1 MPKALIYIWYLKG
14 GSLFEKVC
22 LLIFLRNSKI
32 CKTKLYSL
40 VENNYEDQ
48 KNKIGSFL
56 EKMTGEAIVTKFL
69 RQDHLYEGTV
79 LSHGNNSYHEAKTSL

>member
-1 MPKALIYIWYLKG
+1 MLINF
-14 GSLFEKVC
+14 FEKQQ
-22 LLIFLRNSKI
+22 NSKI

-40 VENNYEDQ
+40 VENNCEDQ
-48 KNKIGSFL
+48 KNKLGSLL

-79 LSHGNNSYHEAKTSL
+79 LSHGNNSCHEAKTSL

>member
-1 MPKALIYIWYLKG
+1 MLINF
-14 GSLFEKVC
+14 FEKQQ
-22 LLIFLRNSKI
+22 NSKI

-48 KNKIGSFL
+48 KNKLGLFL

-69 RQDHLYEGTV
+69 RQDHL
-79 LSHGNNSYHEAKTSL
+79 

>member
-1 MPKALIYIWYLKG
+1 MLINF
-14 GSLFEKVC
+14 FEKQQ
-22 LLIFLRNSKI
+22 NSKI

-48 KNKIGSFL
+48 KNKLGSFL
-56 EKMTGEAIVTKFL
+56 EKMTGETIVTKFL

-79 LSHGNNSYHEAKTSL
+79 LSHGNNSCHEAKTSL